1 MVRPTIGPIDALT
14 GLLDDA
20 AVLLDGAIAL
30 RRDLHAHPEL
40 GLELPRTQR
49 AIVTALETLG
59 LQISFGSALSSVTAI
74 LDTGRPGPTVLLRA
88 DMDALPMDEDT
99 DLDFKSTIAGTMHA
113 CGHDTHVAML
123 VQAAHLLVARKL
135 ELDGIVVFMFQ
146 PGEEGHGGAAIM
158 LEEGILEAAGA
169 IDLAFAIHATP
180 SIPSGAIATRGGTIM
195 ASSDEFV
202 IDVIGRG
209 GHASTPFQALDPI
222 PIACEI
228 VLASQSMVTRSINA
242 FDPAVVTVAEVKAG
256 TTSNVIPETAR
267 LHGTIRA
274 VSARTRGQVHA
285 NLERVATGVA
295 HAHGATVEF
304 NLRLG
309 YPVTVNDATVATW
322 CRAIARDLLGARMSF
337 EMPAPVMGAEDFSY
351 VLEKVPGALVF
362 LGMCPTHLQP
372 HEAPP
377 NHSNRMLLEESA
389 MANGIALYAGVALAK
404 SAEAK
409 VATLEPL
416 E

>member
-1 MVRPTIGPIDALT
+1 MDTFSGLLSDAT
-14 GLLDDA
+14 ELLDD
-20 AVLLDGAIAL
+20 AIAL

-40 GLELPRTQR
+40 GLELPRTQQ
-49 AIVTALETLG
+49 AIVEALQPLNLE
-59 LQISFGSALSSVTAI
+59 ISMGAALSSVTAI

-99 DLDFKSTIAGTMHA
+99 VLDFKSTVQGAMHA

-123 VQAAHLLVARKL
+123 VQAAHLLVARRDALIGK
-135 ELDGIVVFMFQ
+135 VVFMFQ

-158 LEEGILEAAGA
+158 LEEGILEATGGV
-169 IDLAFAIHATP
+169 DLAFAIHATP
-180 SIPSGAIATRGGTIM
+180 SIPSGAIATKGGTIM

-202 IDVIGRG
+202 IDVVGRG

-228 VLASQSMVTRSINA
+228 VLATQSMVTRSINA

-274 VSARTRGQVHA
+274 VSARTRGQVHE
-285 NLERVATGVA
+285 NLERVANGVA
-295 HAHGATVEF
+295 HAHGARVDF
-304 NLRLG
+304 DLRLG
-309 YPVTVNDATVATW
+309 YPVTVNDQSIATW
-322 CRAIARDLLGARMSF
+322 CRAIAADLLGAQLSF

-362 LGMCPTHLQP
+362 LGMCPAGLQP

-404 SAEAK
+404 SAEVLAE
-409 VATLEPL
+409 ADEPL

>member
-1 MVRPTIGPIDALT
+1 MDTFSGLLSDAT
-14 GLLDDA
+14 ELLDD
-20 AVLLDGAIAL
+20 AIAL

-40 GLELPRTQR
+40 GLELPRTQQ
-49 AIVTALETLG
+49 AIVEALQPLNLE
-59 LQISFGSALSSVTAI
+59 ISMGAALSSVTAI

-99 DLDFKSTIAGTMHA
+99 VLDFKSTVQGAMHA

-123 VQAAHLLVARKL
+123 VQAAHLLVARRDALIGK
-135 ELDGIVVFMFQ
+135 VVFMFQ

-158 LEEGILEAAGA
+158 LEEGILEATGGV
-169 IDLAFAIHATP
+169 DLAFAIHATP
-180 SIPSGAIATRGGTIM
+180 SIPSGAIATKGGTIM

-202 IDVIGRG
+202 IDVVGRG

-228 VLASQSMVTRSINA
+228 VLATQSMVTRSINA

-274 VSARTRGQVHA
+274 VSARTRGQVHE
-285 NLERVATGVA
+285 NLERVANGVA
-295 HAHGATVEF
+295 HAHGARVDF
-304 NLRLG
+304 DLRLG
-309 YPVTVNDATVATW
+309 YPVTVNDQSIATW
-322 CRAIARDLLGARMSF
+322 CRAIAADLLGAQLSF

-362 LGMCPTHLQP
+362 LGMCPAGLQP

-404 SAEAK
+404 SAEVLAE
-409 VATLEPL
+409 TDEPL